1 MQERRVDDRLLCAEL
16 VEVSFEQ
23 AGKSLRRVANLEDIS
38 LNGVC
43 LQMEKS
49 IEGETRV
56 QIRFGDGAL
65 VGIVR
70 YSVYREM
77 GYFIG
82 VELEAN
88 SRWSTQHFKPQH
100 LLDTRKLLENSILRR
115 CVSSASRESHSR

>member
-1 MQERRVDDRLLCAEL
+1 MQERRTDNRLLCAEL
-16 VEVSFEQ
+16 VEVCFEHV
-23 AGKSLRRVANLEDIS
+23 GRSLRRVANLEDIS
-38 LNGVC
+38 LAGVC

-49 IEGETRV
+49 IAPETRV

-65 VGIVR
+65 VGVVR
-70 YSVYREM
+70 YSVFREM

-100 LLDTRKLLENSILRR
+100 LLDTRALLESSMLRR
-115 CVSSASRESHSR
+115 CVSSASRDCGLN

>member
-1 MQERRVDDRLLCAEL
+1 MQERRIDNRLLCAEL
-16 VEVSFEQ
+16 VEVCFEQ
-23 AGKSLRRVANLEDIS
+23 AGRSLRRVANLEDIS
-38 LNGVC
+38 LTGVC

-49 IEGETRV
+49 IEPETRV

-82 VELEAN
+82 VELEES

-100 LLDTRKLLENSILRR
+100 LLDTRELLQNSMLRR
-115 CVSSASRESHSR
+115 CVSSANCNSRPQ